1 MILAGAVAVGA
12 LARFA
17 TLDVQSLH
25 HDEAVQAKLMQL
37 GLFDMLGEVIDGERS
52 PPLYYLLHWPWAQ
65 LLGTGEVGLRSLSAL
80 IGTLMIPAAFLA
92 GRELRGERTGLIAAA
107 LVSVSPIL
115 VWYSQEARSYIL
127 MALFVTLALAFA
139 ARAQREQPQRPLA
152 LWALFCGLALAT
164 HYFAA
169 FLIAPQALWLF
180 LSARKREGER
190 TRIERMRGDR
200 VPRLPASKERRQ
212 VLAAWGAIA
221 LVAAALAP
229 LALAQQGSDRRDGFA
244 DLSLA
249 GRVAEVGLDYSASED
264 PDPLAGSPRVDRVQV
279 VAGVGGV
286 ALLAGAC
293 LLLWRRGIPEERRSG
308 VFVLGVVL
316 GGIGVPALLA
326 VVGLDFLKPRNL
338 VAGVV
343 PLLLLGA
350 LGFGA
355 SRAGRL
361 GLAGVAASCLMF
373 AGVVGAFNASEEM
386 QREDWRR
393 AAEVVGPADGQRLL
407 AIPKNG
413 DDPLLYYL
421 GSERFL
427 GRPSREGVAV
437 RSVVVVSTTDR
448 IEPPTGFQIRK
459 RTRVPPLFTVWRL
472 WSRRPVSL
480 TAADV
485 IAILDERAAA
495 LLEQP

>member
-1 MILAGAVAVGA
+1 MTRKRLMILAGAVAVGA

-37 GLFDMLGEVIDGERS
+37 GLFNMLGEVIDGERS

-180 LSARKREGER
+180 LCAWK
-190 TRIERMRGDR
+190 D
-200 VPRLPASKERRQ
+200 RRQ

-264 PDPLAGSPRVDRVQV
+264 PDPLAGSPRVDRVQI

-308 VFVLGVVL
+308 VFVLVVVL

-326 VVGLDFLKPRNL
+326 VVGLDFFKPRNL

-448 IEPPTGFQIRK
+448 IDPPSGFQIRE

-472 WSRRPVSL
+472 RSKRPVSL